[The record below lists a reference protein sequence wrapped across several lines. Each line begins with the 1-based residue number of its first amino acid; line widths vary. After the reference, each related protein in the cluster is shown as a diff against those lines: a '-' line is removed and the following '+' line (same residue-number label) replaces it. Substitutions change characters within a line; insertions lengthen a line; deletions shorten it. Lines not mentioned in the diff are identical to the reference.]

1 MVAAAGPARCRVPAA
16 PRCPRA
22 AARSGPSPVRPG
34 SRGSVRA
41 EARARRRRTR
51 CPGIGSPMG
60 VASAPSS
67 SVAAA
72 ALPRGPAVSCSH
84 PSARSSPARAGGQ
97 GPHPQVGWAGNLQ
110 LHRRGLTG
118 SWRRRALGEW
128 GLIYF
133 SPVPGC
139 SDRTDTPFLKG
150 WWARGQKEGSA

>member
-41 EARARRRRTR
+41 EARARRPTTR

-67 SVAAA
+67 SAAAA
-72 ALPRGPAVSCSH
+72 ALRGRAVSCSH
-84 PSARSSPARAGGQ
+84 PSARSSLAGARDQ
-97 GPHPQVGWAGNLQ
+97 GPHPQLLDPACPWLTIHTDRTLSFLLLKMMVESGLQ
-110 LHRRGLTG
+110 LIWYWPANGRSCFPIASLAK
-118 SWRRRALGEW
+118 S
-128 GLIYF
+128 F
-133 SPVPGC
+133 SPPC
-139 SDRTDTPFLKG
+139 APD
-150 WWARGQKEGSA
+150 